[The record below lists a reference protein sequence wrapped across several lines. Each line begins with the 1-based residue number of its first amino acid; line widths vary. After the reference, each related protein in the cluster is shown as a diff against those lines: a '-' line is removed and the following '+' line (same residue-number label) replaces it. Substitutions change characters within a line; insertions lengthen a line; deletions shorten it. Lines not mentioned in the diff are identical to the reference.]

1 MHYPTALLVEH
12 GKIFSFIRV
21 AGIKIPIFSTTV
33 EASPLVKKTNELVSY
48 TIGGGFSIE

>member
-1 MHYPTALLVEH
+1 MHYPTAFLVEH

-33 EASPLVKKTNELVSY
+33 EASPLVKKQTNWLPTQSEAD
-48 TIGGGFSIE
+48 FQ